1 MTAFDEAHMARAVEL
16 AARGAGWVNP
26 NPQVGC
32 VIVRDGRVLGEGWHT
47 RFGALHAEREALAA
61 CERAGHSAHGASA
74 YVTLEPCC
82 HTGKQPPCCDALIE
96 AGIARVVVG
105 SADPNPQ
112 VAGKGIARL
121 RQAGIEVHE
130 GVLRAQCDALNSAFF
145 HYIATG
151 RPLVIAKYACT
162 LDGKAATRT
171 GASRWVTGEEARRR
185 AHADRAR
192 YAAIMVGVGTVIA
205 DDPLLSARGVGD
217 DAHQPARVVCD
228 ARLRTPLTCQLVA
241 TAREQPS
248 IIATCVRDRNR
259 WEPYER
265 AGCTL
270 LAFDAEPDGRLPIRE
285 LLDALGARGLDSIIV
300 EGGPTLLGSFFDE
313 RCVDRV
319 QAYIAPKVFGGAEAP
334 APVGGM
340 GAALPSQAVQLDCV
354 QVERLGCDILVE
366 GDARYPDGAG
376 EGQERSCS
384 QA

>member
-1 MTAFDEAHMARAVEL
+1 MARAIEL
-16 AARGAGWVNP
+16 ATRGAGWANP

-32 VIVRDGRVLGEGWHT
+32 VLVRDGQVLGEGWHT

-61 CERAGHSAHGASA
+61 CERAGLSARGATA

-105 SADPNPQ
+105 SADPNPR
-112 VAGKGIARL
+112 VACKGIARL
-121 RQAGIEVHE
+121 HQADIEVQE
-130 GVLRAQCDALNSAFF
+130 GVLRAQCDALNRPFF
-145 HYIATG
+145 HHIATG

-171 GASRWVTGEEARRR
+171 GASRWVTGEEARQRV
-185 AHADRAR
+185 HADRAR
-192 YAAIMVGVGTVIA
+192 YAAIMVGVGTVLA

-217 DAHQPARVVCD
+217 GAHQPTRIVCD
-228 ARLRTPLTCQLVA
+228 AHLRTTLTAQLVA
-241 TAREQPS
+241 TACEQPT
-248 IIATCVRDRNR
+248 IIATCVHDRSL

-265 AGCTL
+265 AGCTM
-270 LAFDAEPDGRLPIRE
+270 LALDAAPDGRVPIVE
-285 LLDALGARGLDSIIV
+285 LLDALGARGLDSVIV
-300 EGGPTLLGSFFDE
+300 EGGPTLLGSFFDAG
-313 RCVDRV
+313 CVDRV
-319 QAYIAPKVFGGAEAP
+319 QAYVAPKVFGGAEAP
-334 APVGGM
+334 SPVGGM
-340 GAALPSQAVQLDCV
+340 GAALPSQAVQLGCA

-366 GDARYPDGAG
+366 GDALYPNGAQ